1 MRAEKR
7 LLSGAAI
14 CGIYIVSSRDREQ
27 PNIVG
32 KPNGGKSTKLRL
44 AAHKETTVCAVFW
57 LQRPIIFFPV
67 LGPRQRT
74 RPLESRWLG
83 LTKYTMPCL
92 FFTYFAPWDF
102 GACEITLHGIFRKV
116 KVQNDNIGLC
126 IVQCA

>member
-14 CGIYIVSSRDREQ
+14 CGIYIGSSRDREQ
-27 PNIVG
+27 PNNIG

-67 LGPRQRT
+67 LGSRQRT

-83 LTKYTMPCL
+83 LTKYSICHAYSLPIL
-92 FFTYFAPWDF
+92 HFGISGLAKLHFTAYSLIQ
-102 GACEITLHGIFRKV
+102 GR
-116 KVQNDNIGLC
+116 
-126 IVQCA
+126 

>member
-14 CGIYIVSSRDREQ
+14 CMGIYIVSSRDREQ
-27 PNIVG
+27 PNNIS

-67 LGPRQRT
+67 LGSRQRT

-83 LTKYTMPCL
+83 LTKYSICHAYSLPIL
-92 FFTYFAPWDF
+92 HFGISGLAKLHFAAYS
-102 GACEITLHGIFRKV
+102 GR
-116 KVQNDNIGLC
+116 
-126 IVQCA
+126 